1 MPPPPGTC
9 SPGCCPCTSGSSAR
23 STRPPSPPGTSSP
36 TGPRGRSMAPAH
48 REVAPACSLAP
59 GSQVSPAD
67 QRRTPGGARA
77 SRLWFIYCQRH
88 RALEHNSGLTISTE
102 CPLRAPDCLHGYA
115 CPPGT
120 KNVRICRISGVRSSP
135 MQSSPRLGAAS
146 TSTSDSGQHR
156 PQGSQPCRTLLRL
169 TQRLITGTSH

>member
-1 MPPPPGTC
+1 
-9 SPGCCPCTSGSSAR
+9 
-23 STRPPSPPGTSSP
+23 
-36 TGPRGRSMAPAH
+36 MAPAH

-120 KNVRICRISGVRSSP
+120 KNVRICRIGRA
-135 MQSSPRLGAAS
+135 RLVPEEVFAFPVLAS
-146 TSTSDSGQHR
+146 RIG
-156 PQGSQPCRTLLRL
+156 
-169 TQRLITGTSH
+169 RLIRVPGAGAG